1 MEQETNQG
9 EGQDNN
15 VQENAVTPDH
25 VEALQKQLDKLA
37 ASNARL
43 LDESKEYKSKWKAV
57 KQEKDLEVR
66 SKLEEQGNLSE
77 LVTELKN
84 DIAGLKSQ
92 NNELKKTTL
101 SKDLRVEVAR
111 YANDAFDIEDVV
123 RNLPKGVLSMDEDN
137 LTFDNV
143 QDAVSAVRENKPH
156 LFNNRPV
163 TGMAGG
169 RPSADVPKP
178 KTFEDLTSE
187 EQDAAFVEALKRS
200 GL

>member
-1 MEQETNQG
+1 M
-9 EGQDNN
+9 
-15 VQENAVTPDH
+15 VQENTQGELPENNTQESVVTPDH
-25 VEALQKQLDKLA
+25 VKVLQEQVDKLT
-37 ASNARL
+37 ASNSRL
-43 LDESKEYKSKWKAV
+43 LDESKDYKGKWQSA
-57 KQEKDLEVR
+57 KQEKDVEVR
-66 SKLEEQGNLSE
+66 TQLEEQGNLSE

-92 NNELKKTTL
+92 NTELKKTTL

-123 RNLPKGVLSMDEDN
+123 RNLPKGVLQMDEDN

-143 QDAVSAVRENKPH
+143 QDAVSAVRDSKPH

-178 KTFEDLTSE
+178 KTFEDLTSA
-187 EQDAAFVEALKRS
+187 EQDAAFVEALKKS